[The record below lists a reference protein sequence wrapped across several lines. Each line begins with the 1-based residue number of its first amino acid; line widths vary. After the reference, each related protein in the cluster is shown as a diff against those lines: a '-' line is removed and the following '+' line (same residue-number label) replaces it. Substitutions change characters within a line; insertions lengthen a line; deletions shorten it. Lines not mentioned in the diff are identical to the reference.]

1 MSLTATIRRE
11 RARMQA
17 ENWRR
22 RTAQRTLMRR
32 AIAYNVLILGSLAM
46 IGPFAWMVATSLKQ
60 EGSVFIFPPV
70 WIPHPVRWDNYVT
83 LFNLVPFG
91 NAFVNSIIVATAAT
105 VGQVLSSSLA
115 AYAFARLRFRG
126 RNVLFIIFLATMMVP
141 SQVTLI
147 PTFILFRAIGWINTL
162 LPLTVPAFFGSAF
175 GIFLLR
181 QFFLTLPRELFEAA
195 VIDGA
200 SPPHMYWRLA
210 LPLAKPALATSAH
223 ALSDALH
230 QPDHL
235 GHRRPHDARLLPG
248 LRRPC
253 RRRALRAQGQPLGQR
268 LQQRDRALPDVGR
281 QQLPYQRVPP
291 HRPSR
296 SGAHEPLRRGR

>member
-1 MSLTATIRRE
+1 MSLTTTIRRE
-11 RARMQA
+11 RAGTQA
-17 ENWRR
+17 ESWRR
-22 RTAQRTLMRR
+22 RTAQRALIRR
-32 AIAYNVLILGSLAM
+32 AIAYIVLILGSLAM
-46 IGPFAWMVATSLKQ
+46 IVPFAWMVSTSLKQ

-83 LFNLVPFG
+83 LFSLVPFG

-105 VGQVLSSSLA
+105 VGQVLSASLA

-126 RNVLFIIFLATMMVP
+126 KNVLFIIFLATMMVP

-181 QFFLTLPRELFEAA
+181 QFYLTLPHELFEAA

-200 SPPHMYWRLA
+200 SPPHTYWRLA
-210 LPLAKPALATSAH
+210 LPLAKPALATFGVFVFMGAWNDLITPAIYINDRSKMTLPLVLAQFNNAFGADYTAH
-223 ALSDALH
+223 TMAGAVLSVL
-230 QPDHL
+230 P
-235 GHRRPHDARLLPG
+235 LLIAFLLAQKYFVQGITLTG
-248 LRRPC
+248 LK
-253 RRRALRAQGQPLGQR
+253 G
-268 LQQRDRALPDVGR
+268 
-281 QQLPYQRVPP
+281 
-291 HRPSR
+291 
-296 SGAHEPLRRGR
+296 

>member
-32 AIAYNVLILGSLAM
+32 AIAFSVLILGSLAM

-200 SPPHMYWRLA
+200 SPPHMYGRLA
-210 LPLAKPALATSAH
+210 LPLAKPALATFGVFVFMGAWNDLITPAIYINDMSKMTLPLVLAQFNNAFGADYTAH
-223 ALSDALH
+223 TMAGAVLSVL
-230 QPDHL
+230 P
-235 GHRRPHDARLLPG
+235 LLIAFLLAQKYFVQGITLTG
-248 LRRPC
+248 LK
-253 RRRALRAQGQPLGQR
+253 G
-268 LQQRDRALPDVGR
+268 
-281 QQLPYQRVPP
+281 
-291 HRPSR
+291 
-296 SGAHEPLRRGR
+296 

>member
-1 MSLTATIRRE
+1 
-11 RARMQA
+11 MQA
-17 ENWRR
+17 ESWRR
-22 RTAQRTLMRR
+22 RTAQRESIRR
-32 AIAYNVLILGSLAM
+32 GIAYIVLILGSLAM
-46 IGPFAWMVATSLKQ
+46 IVPFAWMVSTSLKQ

-83 LFNLVPFG
+83 LFSLVPFG

-105 VGQVLSSSLA
+105 VGQVLSASLA

-126 RNVLFIIFLATMMVP
+126 KNVLFIIFLATMMVP

-181 QFFLTLPRELFEAA
+181 QFFLTLPHELFEAA

-210 LPLAKPALATSAH
+210 LPLAKPALATFGVFVFMGAWNDLITPAIYINDMSKMTLPLVLAQFNNAFGADYTAH
-223 ALSDALH
+223 TMAGAVLSVL
-230 QPDHL
+230 P
-235 GHRRPHDARLLPG
+235 LLIAFLLAQKYFVQGITLTG
-248 LRRPC
+248 LK
-253 RRRALRAQGQPLGQR
+253 G
-268 LQQRDRALPDVGR
+268 
-281 QQLPYQRVPP
+281 
-291 HRPSR
+291 
-296 SGAHEPLRRGR
+296 

>member
-1 MSLTATIRRE
+1 
-11 RARMQA
+11 
-17 ENWRR
+17 
-22 RTAQRTLMRR
+22 
-32 AIAYNVLILGSLAM
+32 M
-46 IGPFAWMVATSLKQ
+46 IVPFVWMVSTSLKP
-60 EGSVFIFPPV
+60 EGSVFTFPPV

-83 LFNLVPFG
+83 LFRLVPFG
-91 NAFVNSIIVATAAT
+91 NAFVNSVIVATAAT
-105 VGQVLSSSLA
+105 VGQVLSASLA

-126 RNVLFIIFLATMMVP
+126 KNVLFIIFLATMMVP

-210 LPLAKPALATSAH
+210 LPLAKPALATFGIFVFMGSWNDLITPAIYLNDMSKMTLPLVLAEFNNAFGADYTAH
-223 ALSDALH
+223 TMAGAVLSVL
-230 QPDHL
+230 P
-235 GHRRPHDARLLPG
+235 LLIAFLLAQKYFVQGITLTG
-248 LRRPC
+248 LK
-253 RRRALRAQGQPLGQR
+253 G
-268 LQQRDRALPDVGR
+268 
-281 QQLPYQRVPP
+281 
-291 HRPSR
+291 
-296 SGAHEPLRRGR
+296 

>member
-1 MSLTATIRRE
+1 MSLTTTMWRE
-11 RARMQA
+11 RAGAQ
-17 ENWRR
+17 RR
-22 RTAQRTLMRR
+22 RAAQRELIKRL
-32 AIAYNVLILGSLAM
+32 IAYIILILGSLAM
-46 IGPFAWMVATSLKQ
+46 IVPFAWMVSTSLKP
-60 EGSVFIFPPV
+60 EGSVFTFPPV

-83 LFNLVPFG
+83 LFSLVPFG
-91 NAFVNSIIVATAAT
+91 NAFVNSVIVATAAT
-105 VGQVLSSSLA
+105 VGQVLSASLA

-126 RNVLFIIFLATMMVP
+126 KNVLFIIFLATMMVP

-210 LPLAKPALATSAH
+210 LPLAKPALATFGVFVFMGAWNDLITPAIYINDMSKMTLPLVLAEFNNAFGADYTAH
-223 ALSDALH
+223 TMAGAVLSVL
-230 QPDHL
+230 P
-235 GHRRPHDARLLPG
+235 LLIAFLLAQKYFVQGITLTG
-248 LRRPC
+248 LK
-253 RRRALRAQGQPLGQR
+253 G
-268 LQQRDRALPDVGR
+268 
-281 QQLPYQRVPP
+281 
-291 HRPSR
+291 
-296 SGAHEPLRRGR
+296 

>member
-1 MSLTATIRRE
+1 MSLTTAIRRE
-11 RARMQA
+11 RAGTQA
-17 ENWRR
+17 ESWRR
-22 RTAQRTLMRR
+22 RTAQRALIRR
-32 AIAYNVLILGSLAM
+32 AIAYIVLILGSLAM
-46 IGPFAWMVATSLKQ
+46 IGPFAWMVSTSLKQ

-83 LFNLVPFG
+83 LFSLVPFG

-105 VGQVLSSSLA
+105 VGQVLSASLA

-147 PTFILFRAIGWINTL
+147 PTFILFRAVGWINTL

-210 LPLAKPALATSAH
+210 LPLAKPALATFGVFVFMGAWNDLITPAIYINDMSKMTLPLVLAEFNNAFGADYTAH
-223 ALSDALH
+223 TMAGAVLSVL
-230 QPDHL
+230 P
-235 GHRRPHDARLLPG
+235 LLIAFLLAQKSFVQGITLTG
-248 LRRPC
+248 LK
-253 RRRALRAQGQPLGQR
+253 G
-268 LQQRDRALPDVGR
+268 
-281 QQLPYQRVPP
+281 
-291 HRPSR
+291 
-296 SGAHEPLRRGR
+296 

>member
-1 MSLTATIRRE
+1 MSLTTTIRRE
-11 RARMQA
+11 RTGTQA

-22 RTAQRTLMRR
+22 RTAQRALIRR
-32 AIAYNVLILGSLAM
+32 ALAYIVLILGSLAM
-46 IGPFAWMVATSLKQ
+46 LGPFAWMVSTSLKQ

-83 LFNLVPFG
+83 LFSLVPFG
-91 NAFVNSIIVATAAT
+91 NAFVNSIIVAAAAT
-105 VGQVLSSSLA
+105 VGQVLSASLA

-210 LPLAKPALATSAH
+210 LPLAKPALATFGVFVFMGAWNDLITPAIYINDMSKMTLPLVLAQFNNAFGADYTAH
-223 ALSDALH
+223 TMAGAVLSVL
-230 QPDHL
+230 P
-235 GHRRPHDARLLPG
+235 LLIAFLLAQKYFVQGITLTG
-248 LRRPC
+248 LK
-253 RRRALRAQGQPLGQR
+253 G
-268 LQQRDRALPDVGR
+268 
-281 QQLPYQRVPP
+281 
-291 HRPSR
+291 
-296 SGAHEPLRRGR
+296 

>member
-1 MSLTATIRRE
+1 MWRE
-11 RARMQA
+11 RAGAQ
-17 ENWRR
+17 RR
-22 RTAQRTLMRR
+22 RAAQRELIRR
-32 AIAYNVLILGSLAM
+32 AIAYIVLILGSLAM
-46 IGPFAWMVATSLKQ
+46 IGPFAWMVSTSLKQ

-83 LFNLVPFG
+83 LFSLVPFG
-91 NAFVNSIIVATAAT
+91 NAFVNSVIVATAAT
-105 VGQVLSSSLA
+105 VGQVLSASLA

-126 RNVLFIIFLATMMVP
+126 KNVLFIIFLATMMVP

-181 QFFLTLPRELFEAA
+181 QFFLTLPHELFEAA

-210 LPLAKPALATSAH
+210 LPLAKPALATFGVFVFMGAWNDLITPAIYINDMGKMTLPLVLAEFINAFGADYTAH
-223 ALSDALH
+223 TMAGAVLSVL
-230 QPDHL
+230 P
-235 GHRRPHDARLLPG
+235 LLIAFLLAQKYFVQGITLTG
-248 LRRPC
+248 LK
-253 RRRALRAQGQPLGQR
+253 G
-268 LQQRDRALPDVGR
+268 
-281 QQLPYQRVPP
+281 
-291 HRPSR
+291 
-296 SGAHEPLRRGR
+296 

>member
-1 MSLTATIRRE
+1 MSLTTTIRRE
-11 RARMQA
+11 RAGTQA
-17 ENWRR
+17 ESWRR
-22 RTAQRTLMRR
+22 RTAQRTLIRR
-32 AIAYNVLILGSLAM
+32 AIAYIVLILGSLAM
-46 IGPFAWMVATSLKQ
+46 IGPFAWMVSTSLKQ

-83 LFNLVPFG
+83 LFSLVPFG

-105 VGQVLSSSLA
+105 VGQVLSASLA

-126 RNVLFIIFLATMMVP
+126 RNILFIIFLGTMMVP

-181 QFFLTLPRELFEAA
+181 QFFLSLPRELFEAA

-200 SPPHMYWRLA
+200 SPPHMYGRLA
-210 LPLAKPALATSAH
+210 LPLAKPALATFGVFVFMGAWNDLITPAIYINDMSKMTLPLVLAEFNNAFGADYTAH
-223 ALSDALH
+223 TMAGAVLSVL
-230 QPDHL
+230 P
-235 GHRRPHDARLLPG
+235 LLIAFLLAQKYFVQGITLTG
-248 LRRPC
+248 LK
-253 RRRALRAQGQPLGQR
+253 G
-268 LQQRDRALPDVGR
+268 
-281 QQLPYQRVPP
+281 
-291 HRPSR
+291 
-296 SGAHEPLRRGR
+296 

>member
-1 MSLTATIRRE
+1 MSLTTTIRRE
-11 RARMQA
+11 RAGTQA
-17 ENWRR
+17 ESWRR
-22 RTAQRTLMRR
+22 RTAQRALIRR
-32 AIAYNVLILGSLAM
+32 AIAYIVLSLGSLAM
-46 IGPFAWMVATSLKQ
+46 IGPFAWMVSTSLKQ

-83 LFNLVPFG
+83 LFSLVPFG

-200 SPPHMYWRLA
+200 SPPHMYGRLA
-210 LPLAKPALATSAH
+210 LPLAKPALATFGVFVFMGAWNDLITPAIYINDMSKMTLPLVLAQFNNAFGADYTAH
-223 ALSDALH
+223 TMAGAVLSVL
-230 QPDHL
+230 P
-235 GHRRPHDARLLPG
+235 LLIAFLLAQKYFVQGITLTG
-248 LRRPC
+248 LK
-253 RRRALRAQGQPLGQR
+253 G
-268 LQQRDRALPDVGR
+268 
-281 QQLPYQRVPP
+281 
-291 HRPSR
+291 
-296 SGAHEPLRRGR
+296 